1 MSIDSE
7 KLKNFRADRKLSQAQ
22 LAQIIGVTQ
31 ASVAMIEKDT
41 RPVTANFKLAFQ
53 KAFGLDWDSQ
63 TASGDSYSYENLN
76 KFYENIIPIPFYSAK
91 AAAGIG
97 ETLPDYPEADVIYFD
112 KRWLKNIIG
121 VKPEHA
127 SIIQAVGDS
136 MDGGNNPIKNGDLL
150 LIDGSVKDVINEKI
164 FVIQLNKS
172 ELVVKRVVKEWDGTV
187 KLISNNSK
195 YKDRI
200 LKEGEQAEIIGRVV
214 WNVSKE
220 NV

>member
-1 MSIDSE
+1 M
-7 KLKNFRADRKLSQAQ
+7 
-22 LAQIIGVTQ
+22 
-31 ASVAMIEKDT
+31 
-41 RPVTANFKLAFQ
+41 
-53 KAFGLDWDSQ
+53 
-63 TASGDSYSYENLN
+63 
-76 KFYENIIPIPFYSAK
+76 
-91 AAAGIG
+91 
-97 ETLPDYPEADVIYFD
+97 
-112 KRWLKNIIG
+112 KNIIG

-150 LIDGSVKDVINEKI
+150 LIDDSVKDIINEKI

-200 LKEGEQAEIIGRVV
+200 LREGEQAEIIGRVV
-214 WNVSKE
+214 WNGSKE